1 MDFLTNEES
10 SSNES
15 VGRTVAR
22 KLIEVALPLKAI
34 NEASAREKSIRHG
47 HPSTLHLWWARRPLA
62 AARAVLFAQ
71 LVDDPSAHPE
81 LFPTEETQH
90 AERER
95 LFRILEDLVV
105 WENTT
110 NEEVLNR
117 ARAEI
122 ERSWRLTCAE
132 HADDP
137 RASELYNPDVLPAF
151 HDPFAGGGAIP
162 LEAQR
167 LGLESYASDLNPVAV
182 LINKAMI
189 EIPPRFANRPPV
201 NPESRQRTTTGAHRG
216 AQGLAKDVH
225 YYGTLLRSL
234 AYDKLSSY
242 YPPIRVTP
250 EMVETRA
257 DLRPYQGEEL
267 TVIAYLW
274 ARTVKS
280 PDPAYHE
287 IDVPLVSS
295 FALSTKSG
303 KEVWVDPVIDENHTG
318 YHFEVRLGP
327 VPDNAKSGTKS
338 ARGANF
344 TCLLSKT
351 AIQPSYIKA
360 EGQASRL
367 GERLMAI
374 VCEGTRGRIYLSPT
388 EEQQQIARGATPS
401 WRPELALPDDPR
413 SFWTKD
419 YGLTTYGD
427 LFTPRQ
433 LLALTT
439 FSDLLDEVRAVVQKD
454 AVAAGL
460 ADDSSGLAEGGDG
473 ARAYAE
479 GVATYVAFVIDKCT
493 DYLSSICTWIDSRET
508 MRNVFARQAIP
519 MAWDFTEVN
528 PFSDSSGNW
537 NSMLGW
543 VRKVLEQMPAKTSGF
558 AEQFDAQHQ
567 TWTNNKVVSTDPPY
581 YDNIG
586 YADLA
591 DFFYV
596 WLRRNLGSTFPELF
610 ATVATPKAEELVA
623 TPYRH
628 GSKELAETFFLSGMT
643 EAMAQLAEQAH
654 PALPLTIYYAFKQSE
669 TTSEEGTT
677 STGWETFLE
686 AVVRAGLEVSG
697 TWPIRTEKP
706 GRTISNDTNSLASSI
721 VLVCRQRLAAA
732 STASRREFVS
742 RLQAELP
749 RALALLQ
756 DATIAPVDLQQSAL
770 GPGMAIYTSYREVL
784 NANGSRLNVKEALSL
799 INETLDAAI
808 AEQEGDF
815 DTDTRWAI
823 SWFEQYGFGA
833 GDFGIAETLS
843 KAKNTS
849 VAGVATSGIID
860 SSAGKVRLLKPD
872 ELASEWDPAKDTRR
886 STWGV
891 LHHLI
896 RVLIQGGEVRAA
908 ELVSA
913 LGSDATTARE
923 LAYRLYVVAERAG
936 RASEALL
943 YNGLVQSWTEIQVQ
957 AGATPPASSP
967 NQLF

>member
-1 MDFLTNEES
+1 M
-10 SSNES
+10 
-15 VGRTVAR
+15 AR

-71 LVDDPSAHPE
+71 LVDDPSAHPD
-81 LFPTEETQH
+81 LFPTEEDQH
-90 AERER
+90 VERER

-110 NEEVLNR
+110 NEDVLQR

-122 ERSWRLTCAE
+122 ERSWRLTCVE
-132 HADDP
+132 HANDP
-137 RASELYNPDVLPAF
+137 RAAELYDPDVLPAF

-189 EIPPRFANRPPV
+189 EIPPRFADRPPV
-201 NPESRQRTTTGAHRG
+201 NPETRQRTTTGAYRG
-216 AQGLAKDVH
+216 AQGLTEDVRH
-225 YYGTLLRSL
+225 YGTLLRSL
-234 AYDKLSSY
+234 AHEKLSAY
-242 YPPIRVTP
+242 YQPIRVTP
-250 EMVETRA
+250 EMVERRP
-257 DLRPYQGEEL
+257 DLRPYQGQDL

-280 PDPAYHE
+280 PDPAFHDV
-287 IDVPLVSS
+287 DVPLVTS

-303 KEVWVDPVIDENHTG
+303 KEAWVEPIIHDDRTG
-318 YHFEVRLGP
+318 YRFEVRLGP
-327 VPDNAKSGTKS
+327 VPESAKSGTKS

-344 TCLLSKT
+344 VCLLSNS
-351 AIQPSYIKA
+351 AIQPSYIKG
-360 EGQASRL
+360 EGQSGRIGDRL
-367 GERLMAI
+367 LAI
-374 VCEGTRGRIYLSPT
+374 VCEGARGRIYLDPT
-388 EEQQQIARGATPS
+388 DEQEEVARCAAPT
-401 WRPELALPDDPR
+401 WRPELSLPDDPR
-413 SFWTKD
+413 NFWTKD

-439 FSDLLDEVRAVVQKD
+439 FSDLLDDVRGVVRRD

-460 ADDSSGLAEGGDG
+460 PDDSSGLADGGNG
-473 ARAYAE
+473 ARAYTEA
-479 GVATYVAFVIDKCT
+479 VAVYLAFLISQ
-493 DYLSSICTWIDSRET
+493 LSNSESSICRWEPG
-508 MRNVFARQAIP
+508 NQQVHGVFSRQAIP
-519 MAWDFTEVN
+519 MVW
-528 PFSDSSGNW
+528 S
-537 NSMLGW
+537 
-543 VRKVLEQMPAKTSGF
+543 F
-558 AEQFDAQHQ
+558 AETNPLSTSTGSFSNLLERQVKGMLSLMAGGCGEAKQLDAQHQ
-567 TWTNNKVVSTDPPY
+567 TLTKDKVVSTDPPY

-586 YADLA
+586 YADLS

-628 GSKELAETFFLSGMT
+628 GSKESAESFFLAGMT

-654 PALPLTIYYAFKQSE
+654 PALPITIYYAFKQSE
-669 TTSEEGTT
+669 TTTSEGTT

-697 TWPIRTEKP
+697 TWPIRTEL
-706 GRTISNDTNSLASSI
+706 SNRMIGLGTNALASSI
-721 VLVCRQRLAAA
+721 VLVCRRRPVAA
-732 STASRREFVS
+732 TPTTRREFVA
-742 RLQAELP
+742 RLQQELP
-749 RALALLQ
+749 QALLLLQ
-756 DATIAPVDLQQSAL
+756 EAAIAPVDLQQSAL

-784 NANGSRLNVKEALSL
+784 NSDGSRLAVREALAL
-799 INETLDAAI
+799 VNETLDAVI
-808 AEQEGDF
+808 AQQEGDF
-815 DTDTRWAI
+815 DPDTRWAI
-823 SWFEQYGFGA
+823 SWFEQFGFEP
-833 GDFGIAETLS
+833 GDFGVAETLS

-849 VAGVATSGIID
+849 VAGVAAGGIVRAD
-860 SSAGKVRLLKPD
+860 GGKVRLLKPT
-872 ELASEWDPAKDTRR
+872 ELSAEWDPVKDARR
-886 STWGV
+886 STWEA

-896 RVLIQGGEVRAA
+896 RVLGEGGEAEAA

-913 LGSDATTARE
+913 LGSTATTARE
-923 LAYRLYVVAERAG
+923 LAYRLYVVSERAG
-936 RASEALL
+936 RASDALL

-957 AGATPPASSP
+957 VGSTTSVSSQ

>member
-267 TVIAYLW
+267 TVIAFLW

-280 PDPAYHE
+280 PDPAYHD
-287 IDVPLVSS
+287 IDVPLVAS
-295 FALSTKSG
+295 FALSTKAG
-303 KEVWVDPVIDENHTG
+303 KEAWVEPVIDEDRSG
-318 YHFEVRLGP
+318 YHFEVRLGS
-327 VPDNAKSGTKS
+327 VPESAKRGTIQRSGGGTCILS
-338 ARGANF
+338 QAPMPF
-344 TCLLSKT
+344 TYLRS
-351 AIQPSYIKA
+351 
-360 EGQASRL
+360 EGRASRMSD
-367 GERLMAI
+367 RLMAI
-374 VCEGTRGRIYLSPT
+374 VCEGARGRVYLSPT
-388 EEQQQIARGATPS
+388 DEQERLARNATPS
-401 WRPELALPDDPR
+401 WRPEMELPGNTRDFKTPL
-413 SFWTKD
+413 

-439 FSDLLDEVRAVVQKD
+439 FSDLLDQVRDAVRKD

-473 ARAYAE
+473 AIAYGEAI
-479 GVATYVAFVIDKCT
+479 AAYLAFSIDKMA
-493 DYLSSICTWIDSRET
+493 DRNSSVSTWDSSRDT
-508 MRNVFARQAIP
+508 IRNVFTRQAIP
-519 MAWDFTEVN
+519 MVWDFSEAN

-537 NSMLGW
+537 NSMLDW
-543 VRKVLEQMPAKTSGF
+543 VCKVLVYLPAQTPGF
-558 AEQFDAQHQ
+558 AEQLDAQHQ
-567 TWTNNKVVSTDPPY
+567 TWTTNKVVSTDPPY

-596 WLRRNLGSTFPELF
+596 WLRKGLGSTYPNLF
-610 ATVATPKAEELVA
+610 ATVATPKTEELVA

-628 GSKELAETFFLSGMT
+628 ESKDAAESFFLSGMT

-669 TTSEEGTT
+669 TTTADGTT

-697 TWPIRTEKP
+697 TWPMRTEL
-706 GRTISNDTNSLASSI
+706 SNRMIGQGTNALASSI
-721 VLVCRQRLAAA
+721 VLVCRQRS
-732 STASRREFVS
+732 STALSAPRREFVA
-742 RLQAELP
+742 RLQEELS

-756 DATIAPVDLQQSAL
+756 DAAIAPVDLQQSAL

-784 NANGSRLNVKEALSL
+784 NADGSRLNVKDALSL

-815 DTDTRWAI
+815 DADTRWAI
-823 SWFEQYGFGA
+823 SWFEQYGFEP
-833 GDFGIAETLS
+833 GDYGVAEQISLS
-843 KAKNTS
+843 KNTS
-849 VAGVATSGIID
+849 VAGIASSGIIH
-860 SSAGKVRLLKPD
+860 SSRGRVRLLKPAD
-872 ELASEWDPAKDTRR
+872 LSPEWDPVKDTRR
-886 STWGV
+886 STWEV

-896 RVLIQGGEVRAA
+896 RVLGQGGEAGAA
-908 ELVSA
+908 ELLGA

>member
-1 MDFLTNEES
+1 M
-10 SSNES
+10 
-15 VGRTVAR
+15 AR

-34 NEASAREKSIRHG
+34 NEASVREKSIRHG

-81 LFPTEETQH
+81 LFPTEEAQH

-95 LFRILEDLVV
+95 LFRILEDLVI

-110 NEEVLNR
+110 NEEVLKR

-132 HADDP
+132 HANDP

-189 EIPPRFANRPPV
+189 EIPPLFANRPPV
-201 NPESRQRTTTGAHRG
+201 NPESRQRTTTGAYRG
-216 AQGLAKDVH
+216 VRGLAEDVR

-234 AYDKLSSY
+234 AYDKISSY

-250 EMVETRA
+250 EMVATRP
-257 DLRPYQGEEL
+257 DLRSYQGQDL

-295 FALSTKSG
+295 FALSTKAG
-303 KEVWVDPVIDENHTG
+303 KEVWVEPVIDEDHTG

-327 VPDNAKSGTKS
+327 VPESAKSGTKS

-344 TCLLSKT
+344 ACLLSKS

-360 EGQASRL
+360 EGQAGRI

-374 VCEGTRGRIYLSPT
+374 VCEGIRGRVYLSPT
-388 EEQQQIARGATPS
+388 DEQQLTARSAEPT

-413 SFWTKD
+413 NFWTKD

-439 FSDLLDEVRAVVQKD
+439 FSDLLDEVREVVRKD

-460 ADDSSGLAEGGDG
+460 ADDDSGLADVG
-473 ARAYAE
+473 AGAIAYGEAI
-479 GVATYVAFVIDKCT
+479 ATYLAFSIDKMA
-493 DYLSSICTWIDSRET
+493 DRNSSVSTWDSSRDT
-508 MRNVFARQAIP
+508 IRNVFTRQAIP
-519 MAWDFTEVN
+519 MVWDFAESN

-537 NSMLGW
+537 NSMLDW
-543 VRKVLEQMPAKTSGF
+543 VRKVLEQLPAQASGF
-558 AEQFDAQHQ
+558 AEQLDAQHQ
-567 TWTNNKVVSTDPPY
+567 TRTHNKVVSTDPPY

-596 WLRRNLGSTFPELF
+596 WLRKGLGSTYPNLF
-610 ATVATPKAEELVA
+610 ATVATPKTEELVA

-628 GSKELAETFFLSGMT
+628 GSKEGAERFFLSGMT

-654 PALPLTIYYAFKQSE
+654 PGLPLTIYYAFKQSE
-669 TTSEEGTT
+669 TTAADGTT

-686 AVVRAGLEVSG
+686 AVVRAGLEISG
-697 TWPIRTEKP
+697 TWPMRTEL
-706 GRTISNDTNSLASSI
+706 SNRMIGQGTNALASSI
-721 VLVCRQRLAAA
+721 VLVCRQRSATAL
-732 STASRREFVS
+732 SASRREFVA
-742 RLQAELP
+742 RLQEELS

-756 DATIAPVDLQQSAL
+756 DAAIAPVDLQQSAL

-784 NANGSRLNVKEALSL
+784 NADGTRLNVKEALSL

-815 DTDTRWAI
+815 DADTRWAI

-833 GDFGIAETLS
+833 GDFGVAETLS

-849 VAGVATSGIID
+849 VAGVATSGIVD
-860 SSAGKVRLLKPD
+860 SSGGRVRLLKPD
-872 ELASEWDPAKDTRR
+872 ELSSEWNPVRDKRR
-886 STWGV
+886 STWEV

-896 RVLIQGGEVRAA
+896 RVLGQGGEARAA
-908 ELVSA
+908 ELLSA

-936 RASEALL
+936 RANEALL

-957 AGATPPASSP
+957 AGTTPPAPSP

>member
-1 MDFLTNEES
+1 M
-10 SSNES
+10 
-15 VGRTVAR
+15 AR
-22 KLIEVALPLKAI
+22 KLIEVALPLKII

-81 LFPTEETQH
+81 LFPTEEDQH
-90 AERER
+90 TERER

-110 NEEVLNR
+110 NEEVLSR

-132 HADDP
+132 HANDP

-167 LGLESYASDLNPVAV
+167 LGLASYASDLNPVAV

-189 EIPPRFANRPPV
+189 EIPPRFANQPPV
-201 NPESRQRTTTGAHRG
+201 NPETRQRTTTGAYRG
-216 AQGLAKDVH
+216 AQGLTDDVR
-225 YYGTLLRSL
+225 YYGALLRSL
-234 AYDKLSSY
+234 AHEKLAPH
-242 YPPIRVTP
+242 YPPIHVTP
-250 EMVETRA
+250 ELIVDRP
-257 DLRPYQGEEL
+257 DLRHYQGQDL

-280 PDPAYHE
+280 PDPAFHQ

-303 KEVWVDPVIDENHTG
+303 KEAWVEPIIDQDRTG
-318 YHFEVRLGP
+318 FHFQVRLGIIP
-327 VPDNAKSGTKS
+327 ANAKTGTQS

-344 TCLLSKT
+344 VCLLSNA
-351 AIQPSYIKA
+351 AIQPSYIKE
-360 EGQASRL
+360 EGRAGRL
-367 GERLMAI
+367 GDRLMSI
-374 VCEGTRGRIYLSPT
+374 VCKGTRGRVYLSPT
-388 EEQQQIARGATPS
+388 KEQEQIARDVAPS
-401 WRPELALPDDPR
+401 WKPDLTLPDDPR
-413 SFWTKD
+413 NFWTKD
-419 YGLTTYGD
+419 YGLITYGD

-433 LLALTT
+433 LLTLTT
-439 FSDLLDEVRAVVQKD
+439 FSDLLDDVREAVRQD
-454 AVAAGL
+454 ALAAGMT
-460 ADDSSGLAEGGDG
+460 DDDLGLAAGGVD
-473 ARAYAE
+473 ARAYGEA
-479 GVATYVAFVIDKCT
+479 VATYLALLISQ
-493 DYLSSICTWIDSRET
+493 LSNHSSSACSWNAPNEQ
-508 MRNVFARQAIP
+508 MRSVFSRQAIP
-519 MAWDFTEVN
+519 MVWDFAEVGV
-528 PFSDSSGNW
+528 FSTSSGSFEN
-537 NSMLGW
+537 L
-543 VRKVLEQMPAKTSGF
+543 LERQVKGIQSLVGSGF
-558 AEQFDAQHQ
+558 GTVVQLDAQSQ
-567 TWTNNKVVSTDPPY
+567 QMTNCKLVSTDPPY

-596 WLRRNLGSTFPELF
+596 WLRKSLGSTYPDLF

-628 GSKELAETFFLSGMT
+628 GSKDGAEKFFLSGMT
-643 EAMAQLAEQAH
+643 EAMVQLAQQAH
-654 PALPLTIYYAFKQSE
+654 PGLPLTIYYAFKQSE
-669 TTSEEGTT
+669 TTAADGTT

-686 AVVRAGLEVSG
+686 AVVRAGLVVSG
-697 TWPIRTEKP
+697 TWPMRTE
-706 GRTISNDTNSLASSI
+706 RTSRMVGIGSNALASSI
-721 VLVCRQRLAAA
+721 ILVCRQRSTNSA
-732 STASRREFVS
+732 SASRREFVT
-742 RLQAELP
+742 RLQEELP
-749 RALALLQ
+749 RALSLLQ
-756 DATIAPVDLQQSAL
+756 DAAISPVDLQQSAL

-784 NANGSRLNVKEALSL
+784 NADGSRLNVKAALSL

-815 DTDTRWAI
+815 DADTRWAI
-823 SWFEQYGFGA
+823 SWFEQYGFAA
-833 GDFGIAETLS
+833 GDFGVAETLS

-849 VAGVATSGIID
+849 VAGIATSGIID
-860 SSAGKVRLLKPD
+860 SSGGRVRLLKPD
-872 ELASEWDPAKDTRR
+872 ELSSEWDPKKDTRR
-886 STWGV
+886 STWEI

-896 RVLIQGGEVRAA
+896 RVLGNGGEARAA
-908 ELVSA
+908 ELLST
-913 LGSDATTARE
+913 LGSDATTTRE
-923 LAYRLYVVAERAG
+923 LAYRLYVAAERAG

-957 AGATPPASSP
+957 SSAAPPPPSP
-967 NQLF
+967 DQLF

>member
-1 MDFLTNEES
+1 M
-10 SSNES
+10 
-15 VGRTVAR
+15 AR

-34 NEASAREKSIRHG
+34 NEASVREKSIRHG

-81 LFPTEETQH
+81 LFPTEEAQH

-95 LFRILEDLVV
+95 LFRILEDLFI

-110 NEEVLNR
+110 NEEVLKR

-201 NPESRQRTTTGAHRG
+201 NPESRQRTTTGAYRG
-216 AQGLAKDVH
+216 ARGLAEDVR

-234 AYDKLSSY
+234 AYDTLSSY

-257 DLRPYQGEEL
+257 DLRPYQGQDL

-280 PDPAYHE
+280 PDPAYHDLE
-287 IDVPLVSS
+287 VPLVSS
-295 FALSTKSG
+295 FALSTKAG
-303 KEVWVDPVIDENHTG
+303 KEVWVEPVIDEDHTG

-327 VPDNAKSGTKS
+327 VPDSAKSGTKS

-344 TCLLSKT
+344 GCLLSKS
-351 AIQPSYIKA
+351 AIQASYIKA
-360 EGQASRL
+360 EGQAGRI
-367 GERLMAI
+367 GERLLAI
-374 VCEGTRGRIYLSPT
+374 VCEGVRGRVYLSPT
-388 EEQQQIARGATPS
+388 NEQQLTARSAEPT
-401 WRPELALPDDPR
+401 WRPELTLPDDPR
-413 SFWTKD
+413 NFWTKD

-439 FSDLLDEVRAVVQKD
+439 FSELLDEVRDAVRKD
-454 AVAAGL
+454 AATAGMADDNKGL
-460 ADDSSGLAEGGDG
+460 ANGGAG
-473 ARAYAE
+473 ARAYSEA
-479 GVATYVAFVIDKCT
+479 VITYLAFLVSQ
-493 DYLSSICTWIDSRET
+493 LSNSSSSICRWEPG
-508 MRNVFARQAIP
+508 NQQVHGVFSRQAIP
-519 MAWDFTEVN
+519 MVWSYAETNPLSESTGSFANLLERQAKGVN
-528 PFSDSSGNW
+528 SLVGEGSGHAAQ
-537 NSMLGW
+537 L
-543 VRKVLEQMPAKTSGF
+543 
-558 AEQFDAQHQ
+558 DAQHQ
-567 TWTNNKVVSTDPPY
+567 ALSSNKVVSTDPPY

-586 YADLA
+586 YADLS

-596 WLRRNLGSTFPELF
+596 WLRRSLSSTFPELF
-610 ATVATPKAEELVA
+610 ATVATPKSEELVA

-628 GSKELAETFFLSGMT
+628 GSKDAAESFFLSGMT
-643 EAMAQLAEQAH
+643 DAMAQLAEQAH
-654 PALPLTIYYAFKQSE
+654 PALPLTIYYAYKQSE
-669 TTSEEGTT
+669 TTSADGTT

-697 TWPIRTEKP
+697 TWPMRTEL
-706 GRTISNDTNSLASSI
+706 SNRMIGLGTNALASSI
-721 VLVCRQRLAAA
+721 VLVCRRRSNTAL
-732 STASRREFVS
+732 SASRREFVA
-742 RLQAELP
+742 RLQEELS
-749 RALALLQ
+749 RSLALLQ
-756 DATIAPVDLQQSAL
+756 DAAIAPVDLQQSAL

-784 NANGSRLNVKEALSL
+784 NADGSRLSVKEALSL

-833 GDFGIAETLS
+833 GDFGVAETLS

-849 VAGVATSGIID
+849 VAGVATSGIVD
-860 SSAGKVRLLKPD
+860 SSGGRVRLLRPD
-872 ELASEWDPAKDTRR
+872 ELSSAWDPVKDTRR
-886 STWGV
+886 STWEV

-896 RVLIQGGEVRAA
+896 RVLGQGGEAGAA
-908 ELVSA
+908 DLLST
-913 LGSDATTARE
+913 LGSDATTTRE

-936 RASEALL
+936 RAREALL

-957 AGATPPASSP
+957 AGTTPPAPSP
-967 NQLF
+967 DQLF